1 MSKLHKAAFID
12 RDGVIN
18 EDRKYVHKIDDFE
31 LIPGVISGL
40 HLLQQTGYK
49 LIVVTNQ
56 SGIARGLYSVEM
68 VEILHQYMSMIL
80 KSYDI
85 ILDSI
90 YYCPHHPSGSIPEMK
105 INCYCRKPKPGMLI
119 RAAQELDLDLEESI
133 MIGDKLSDIQAGQS
147 AGVKTT
153 ILVKSGHV
161 VSPESALRANM
172 LADNLLD
179 AALKITIV

>member
-1 MSKLHKAAFID
+1 MSTLHKAAFID

-18 EDRKYVHKIDDFE
+18 EDKEYVHKIDQFK

-40 HLLQQTGYK
+40 HLLHQGGYK

-56 SGIARGLYSVEM
+56 SGIARGLYSEQM
-68 VEILHQYMSMIL
+68 VEILHQHMSMIL
-80 KSYDI
+80 ESNGI
-85 ILDSI
+85 ELDSI
-90 YYCPHHPSGSIPEMK
+90 YYCPHHPSGSIPEMA
-105 INCYCRKPKPGMLI
+105 IYCYCRKPKPGMLI

-133 MIGDKLSDIQAGQS
+133 IIGDKLSDIQAGRS
-147 AGVKTT
+147 AGVKTK

-161 VSPESALRANM
+161 VSSDAALQADL

-179 AALKITIV
+179 AAVKITTR